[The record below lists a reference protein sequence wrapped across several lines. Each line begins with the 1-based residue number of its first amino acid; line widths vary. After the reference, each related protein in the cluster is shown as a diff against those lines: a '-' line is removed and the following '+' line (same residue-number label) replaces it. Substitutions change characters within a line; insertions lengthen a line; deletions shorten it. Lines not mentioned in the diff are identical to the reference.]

1 MLDKKKNQVIFLFE
15 FRICHKAT
23 VTSTMHLSQEYT
35 VQRWFKTFCKV
46 EKSLKDEGCSGQ
58 LSEVDNNQLRR
69 PLKVLKPSWEVA
81 EELYIKH
88 YILIEH
94 LKEIGK
100 MKKFDKWL
108 PHVVVVESDSLWP

>member
-1 MLDKKKNQVIFLFE
+1 MLLILYLFILFAMEMMLDKKKNQVIFLFE

-58 LSEVDNNQLRR
+58 LSEVDNNQLR
-69 PLKVLKPSWEVA
+69 P
-81 EELYIKH
+81 I
-88 YILIEH
+88 IEAD
-94 LKEIGK
+94 L
-100 MKKFDKWL
+100 L
-108 PHVVVVESDSLWP
+108 ST